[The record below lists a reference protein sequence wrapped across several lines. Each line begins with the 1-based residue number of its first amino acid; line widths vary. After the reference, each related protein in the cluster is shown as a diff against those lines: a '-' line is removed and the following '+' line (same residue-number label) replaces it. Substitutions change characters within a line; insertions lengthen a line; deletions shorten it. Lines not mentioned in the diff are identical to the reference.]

1 MSLRGLPWRHRAWP
15 SCLRASAP
23 LASLAALL
31 ALAGGCDAQPG
42 VTEGDAGRGL
52 RLLRQFGCASC
63 HVIPGVSAG
72 MGRAAP
78 SLEGIGRRVYL
89 AGILPNSPANLA
101 AWIRSPRSFDPLTA
115 MPDLGVSESQAR
127 DMAAYL
133 GSLR

>member
-1 MSLRGLPWRHRAWP
+1 MLL
-15 SCLRASAP
+15 
-23 LASLAALL
+23 LL
-31 ALAGGCDAQPG
+31 ALSTGCGESHVPLAA
-42 VTEGDAGRGL
+42 GDARNGL
-52 RLLRQFGCASC
+52 QLLREFGCTSC
-63 HVIPGVSAG
+63 HVIPGVTAG

-115 MPDLGVSESQAR
+115 MPDLGVSDSQAR

>member
-1 MSLRGLPWRHRAWP
+1 MMKGRAAAFMLLVLPAGCGEPHV
-15 SCLRASAP
+15 
-23 LASLAALL
+23 LA
-31 ALAGGCDAQPG
+31 
-42 VTEGDAGRGL
+42 VEGDARNGL
-52 RLLRQFGCASC
+52 ELLREFGCVSC
-63 HVIPGVSAG
+63 HVIPGVSAA

-133 GSLR
+133 GRLR